1 MKIRKL
7 RSVRTR
13 LAASL
18 LAMLLLPSLV
28 IGGFSY
34 FSAKNQVDTQL
45 ANMADTDISLVS
57 SMVDQYIQ
65 SKIAD
70 VGQIFESIS
79 SVGNPD
85 MLLNAYTKNHPEA
98 EAAVYVTDD
107 GQFSYSSITQ
117 NEPSNYNPQDQEFYA
132 KAVASP
138 KDVVFSEPY
147 TSEQS
152 GRTIVDVAQASSD
165 GKSVVAIS
173 LDLSTLQETVGDIR
187 IGDNGFVVI
196 FSANSS
202 MIVSPSWGSEGSGT
216 VGEAPESGDTPQD
229 VSSNLEQVAPQEGEG
244 SPASMLDED
253 SGQIEQTSP
262 EGETRELVYITNAL
276 TGWKIAGDRSPI
288 EVAQAAEPIWNN
300 TLLVI
305 LVFVLLGFGLTV
317 VIVRS
322 ITKPLQTLNEFS
334 IEVGQG
340 DLSRNTSITS
350 RDEFGDLGEAY
361 DQMVGSLNGI
371 VSEVANSSSQLAAA
385 SEQLS
390 ANAEQGATST
400 EHITQI
406 IEQMAQGA
414 DRQVL
419 LVEQSMRTIQDV
431 AGNMGHI
438 ADNASTTA
446 VATAH
451 VAQKSKEGG
460 EVIQGAVSQMS
471 TIHQSVNHVSDGIN
485 HLVQISQEI
494 GQIIKVIS
502 DISRQTNLLA
512 LNASIEAARAGE
524 HGRGFAV
531 VAREVGTL
539 AEQAA
544 QSAEQVNVL
553 IGSIHEGIKQAEGS
567 MGAAMGEVST
577 GMIIMDHAGRL
588 FEEINLSVD
597 TVNGKAGE
605 VSTMAEHIVKETSHV
620 VAAIED
626 ISHLSHETAAGAQ
639 TVSAAT
645 EEQLAS
651 MQEISSSSTYLARMA
666 ARLQKL
672 TEKFKV

>member
-1 MKIRKL
+1 MKFRKL

-13 LAASL
+13 LAVSL
-18 LAMLLLPSLV
+18 LVMLLLPSLV

-34 FSAKNQVDTQL
+34 FTAKNQVDTQL

-65 SKIAD
+65 NKIAD
-70 VGQIFESIS
+70 VGQLFESIS
-79 SVGNPD
+79 FAENPD
-85 MLLNAYTKNHPEA
+85 MLLNAYTKNHPEV
-98 EAAVYVTDD
+98 EAAVFVAED
-107 GQFSYSSITQ
+107 GQFSYSSNNQ
-117 NEPSNYNPQDQEFYA
+117 NEPSNYNPKDHEFYA

-138 KDVVFSEPY
+138 EKVVLSEPY

-152 GRTIVDVAQASSD
+152 GQTSVDVAQASSD
-165 GKSVVAIS
+165 GKSVVAIV
-173 LDLSTLQETVGDIR
+173 LDLSTLQETVGDIQ

-196 FSANSS
+196 FSANGS
-202 MIVSPSWGSEGSGT
+202 MIVSPSWGTEGSGT
-216 VGEAPESGDTPQD
+216 VGGAPELGDTPQD
-229 VSSNLEQVAPQEGEG
+229 VSSNLEQGVPQEGEG

-262 EGETRELVYITNAL
+262 EGETRELVYITNEL

-288 EVAQAAEPIWNN
+288 EVEQAAKPIWNN

-305 LVFVLLGFGLTV
+305 LVFVLLGFGLTM

-322 ITKPLQTLNEFS
+322 ITKPLRTLNEFS

-340 DLSRNTSITS
+340 DLSRNTSIAS

-361 DQMVGSLNGI
+361 NQMVGSLNGI
-371 VSEVANSSSQLAAA
+371 VSEVADSSSHLAAA

-390 ANAEQGATST
+390 ANAEQSAMST
-400 EHITQI
+400 GHITQI
-406 IEQMAQGA
+406 IEQMAEGA

-419 LVEQSMRTIQDV
+419 LVEQSLLTIQDV

-446 VATAH
+446 VATAR

-460 EVIQGAVSQMS
+460 ETIQGAVSQMS

-502 DISRQTNLLA
+502 DISKQTNLLA

-544 QSAEQVNVL
+544 QSAEQVNGL
-553 IGSIHEGIKQAEGS
+553 IKSIHEGIKQAEGS

-577 GMIIMDHAGRL
+577 GMVIMDHAGRL

-597 TVNGKAGE
+597 TVNGKVGE
-605 VSTMAEHIVKETSHV
+605 VSTMAEHIVKETSNI
-620 VAAIED
+620 VASIED

-666 ARLQKL
+666 ARLQEL

>member
-1 MKIRKL
+1 MKFRKL

-85 MLLNAYTKNHPEA
+85 MLLNAYTQNHPEA

-107 GQFSYSSITQ
+107 GQFSYTSSTQ
-117 NEPSNYNPQDQEFYA
+117 NEPSNYNPQDHEFYA

-138 KDVVFSEPY
+138 EEVVLSEPY

-165 GKSVVAIS
+165 GKSVVAIA
-173 LDLSTLQETVGDIR
+173 LDLSTLQETVGDIQ

-196 FSANSS
+196 FSTNGS

-229 VSSNLEQVAPQEGEG
+229 VSSNLEQGVPQEGEG

-262 EGETRELVYITNAL
+262 EGETRQLVYITNTL

-288 EVAQAAEPIWNN
+288 EVVQAAEPIWNN

-322 ITKPLQTLNEFS
+322 ITKPLQTLNEYS

-340 DLSRNTSITS
+340 DLSRNTSIAS

-361 DQMVGSLNGI
+361 NQMVGSLNGI
-371 VSEVANSSSQLAAA
+371 VSEVADSSSQLAAA

-406 IEQMAQGA
+406 IEQMAEGA

-419 LVEQSMRTIQDV
+419 LVEQSLRTIQDV
-431 AGNMGHI
+431 AGSMGHI

-471 TIHQSVNHVSDGIN
+471 TIHQSVNHVSEGIN
-485 HLVQISQEI
+485 HLVLISQEI

-544 QSAEQVNVL
+544 QSAEQVNGL
-553 IGSIHEGIKQAEGS
+553 IGAIHEGIKQAEGS

-577 GMIIMDHAGRL
+577 GRIIMDHAGRL

-605 VSTMAEHIVKETSHV
+605 VSTMAEHMVKETSNV

-666 ARLQKL
+666 ARLQEL
-672 TEKFKV
+672 TERFKV

>member
-1 MKIRKL
+1 MKFRKL

-57 SMVDQYIQ
+57 NMVDQYIQ

-98 EAAVYVTDD
+98 EAAVYVTDG
-107 GQFSYSSITQ
+107 GQFSYSSSTQ
-117 NEPSNYNPQDQEFYA
+117 NEPSNYNPQDHEFYA

-138 KDVVFSEPY
+138 EEVVLSEPY

-165 GKSVVAIS
+165 GKSVVAIA
-173 LDLSTLQETVGDIR
+173 LDLSTLQETVGDIQ

-196 FSANSS
+196 FSGNGS

-216 VGEAPESGDTPQD
+216 VGEAPELGDTPQD
-229 VSSNLEQVAPQEGEG
+229 VSSNLEQGVPQEGEG
-244 SPASMLDED
+244 SPASMLDGD

-262 EGETRELVYITNAL
+262 EGETRQLVYITNTL

-288 EVAQAAEPIWNN
+288 EVVQAAEPIWNN

-305 LVFVLLGFGLTV
+305 LGFVLLGFGLTI

-322 ITKPLQTLNEFS
+322 ITKPLQTLNEYS
-334 IEVGQG
+334 IEVGRG
-340 DLSRNTSITS
+340 DLSRNTSIAS

-361 DQMVGSLNGI
+361 NQMVGSLNGI
-371 VSEVANSSSQLAAA
+371 VSEVADSSSQLAAA

-390 ANAEQGATST
+390 TNAEQGATST
-400 EHITQI
+400 GHITQI
-406 IEQMAQGA
+406 IEQMAEGA

-431 AGNMGHI
+431 AGSMGHI

-544 QSAEQVNVL
+544 QSAEQVNGL
-553 IGSIHEGIKQAEGS
+553 IGAIYEGIKQAEGS

-577 GMIIMDHAGRL
+577 GRIIMDHAGRL

-605 VSTMAEHIVKETSHV
+605 VSAMAEHIVKETSHV

-666 ARLQKL
+666 ARLQEL
-672 TEKFKV
+672 TERFKV